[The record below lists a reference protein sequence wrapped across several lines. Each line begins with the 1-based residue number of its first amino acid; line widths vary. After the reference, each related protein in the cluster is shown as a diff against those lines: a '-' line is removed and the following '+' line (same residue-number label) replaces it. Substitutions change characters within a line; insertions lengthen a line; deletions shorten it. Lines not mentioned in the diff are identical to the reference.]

1 MSYIRNFSPTQ
12 FNCFEYL
19 PSVGNLGDTI
29 ILWKGSRFSGQKF
42 FNNSFALCV
51 EFKSLFSGATWSLV
65 NIYAP
70 CTQDGR
76 QDFLHW
82 FHDFDLDEDS
92 DWLFV
97 GDFNLIRKPVDRN
110 KPGGN
115 VQNMLD
121 FNVVLNNLGLEEIPL
136 SGNKF
141 TWANGQINP
150 LLERLDWFLASITW
164 VTNYPGSAPRTLS
177 RETSD
182 HFLCVISVSTNIP
195 QTKIFCFENY
205 WLQHDDF
212 MQVFMHGWN
221 VPVAQEDKAKRIVAK
236 FKNLRRVLRV
246 WQANLSNLATVISN
260 NKVVLMF
267 MDTMEG
273 FRDLTLEEW
282 NFRNLV

>member
-1 MSYIRNFSPTQ
+1 
-12 FNCFEYL
+12 
-19 PSVGNLGDTI
+19 
-29 ILWKGSRFSGQKF
+29 
-42 FNNSFALCV
+42 
-51 EFKSLFSGATWSLV
+51 
-65 NIYAP
+65 
-70 CTQDGR
+70 
-76 QDFLHW
+76 
-82 FHDFDLDEDS
+82 
-92 DWLFV
+92 V
-97 GDFNLIRKPVDRN
+97 GDFNLIRKPADRN
-110 KPGGN
+110 KPGDN

-121 FNVVLNNLGLEEIPL
+121 FNAAINNLGLEEIPL

-141 TWANGQINP
+141 TWTNGQINP